1 MRTFSWPMIG
11 AITNK
16 KITAELIPIKK
27 TMKKTVESGIPAGE
41 RALAKEGETNES
53 IQQTRRRPGI

>member
-1 MRTFSWPMIG
+1 
-11 AITNK
+11 
-16 KITAELIPIKK
+16 
-27 TMKKTVESGIPAGE
+27 MKKTVESGIPAGE